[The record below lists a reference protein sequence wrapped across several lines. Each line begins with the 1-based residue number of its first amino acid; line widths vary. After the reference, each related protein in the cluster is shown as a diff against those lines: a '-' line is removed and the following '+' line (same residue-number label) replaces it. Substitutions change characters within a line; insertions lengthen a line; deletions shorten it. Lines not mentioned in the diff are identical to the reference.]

1 VTGKYD
7 ALARL
12 FEYPDESYVQRCRDA
27 GLSES
32 ADELAKLSV
41 SGIQELYISTFD
53 WNPATSLD
61 LGWHLYGDQ
70 YERGEFL
77 VRMREELRRH
87 GVAESKELPDHLT
100 HTLCLLG
107 RMNATDAEK
116 FAREFTAPAV
126 AKLLAALDQKNT
138 PFAAAVR
145 AVREALPAKA
155 EIPVSQMELP
165 VLTERTEL

>member
-1 VTGKYD
+1 MTANYD

-27 GLSES
+27 GLNGF
-32 ADELAKLSV
+32 ADEMAKLTV
-41 SGIQELYISTFD
+41 SGIQEIFISTFD

-77 VRMREELRRH
+77 VRMRVELRRH
-87 GVAESKELPDHLT
+87 GIAESVELPDHLT
-100 HTLCLLG
+100 HTLALLG
-107 RMNATDAEK
+107 RMEPAAAEK
-116 FAREFTAPAV
+116 FAGEFTAPAV
-126 AKLLAALDQKNT
+126 SKLLSALEPMNT

-145 AVREALPAKA
+145 AVRDALPAKT
-155 EIPVSQMELP
+155 EIPASRLELP
-165 VLTERTEL
+165 VLTSED

>member
-27 GLSES
+27 GLNDF
-32 ADELAKLSV
+32 ADELLKLTV
-41 SGIQELYISTFD
+41 SGIEELYISTFD

-77 VRMREELRRH
+77 VRMRGELRRYA
-87 GVAESKELPDHLT
+87 VAESTELPDHLT
-100 HTLCLLG
+100 HTLRLLG

-126 AKLLAALDQKNT
+126 AILLAALEQKNT
-138 PFAAAVR
+138 PFTAAIR
-145 AVREALPAKA
+145 AVRDALPAQA
-155 EIPVSQMELP
+155 EVPATRVELP
-165 VLTERTEL
+165 VLTGEE